1 MPSHYDTHYEDD
13 EQDWEPVVLKRPSQ
27 PVNAAASA
35 SKPTNVPEPMPLHR
49 KIYLARS
56 RNGYTAHE
64 FAQKLHM
71 KVRTYQKIE
80 AGTVEP
86 PPECIPKLRKYL
98 DLRI

>member
-27 PVNAAASA
+27 PTEAP
-35 SKPTNVPEPMPLHR
+35 SKSTGNEPMPLHR

-64 FAQKLHM
+64 LAQKLHM
-71 KVRTYQKIE
+71 KITTYQRME
-80 AGTVEP
+80 AGTIDP